1 MACGTMYAP
10 VISQLRTNLSPHILV
25 SEEEPRTEVLLR
37 HVLSVKYD
45 ELPYAREDDIFDRFG
60 RHAFQVDDQNRGVA
74 HSNRRTI
81 SECRSQQSFEHRKEG
96 VVRGTEGKPDD
107 QPIEEW
113 RH

>member
-1 MACGTMYAP
+1 MTCGTMYAP
-10 VISQLRTNLSPHILV
+10 VINQLSTDLSPHILIT
-25 SEEEPRTEVLLR
+25 EEEPRTEVLLR

-81 SECRSQQSFEHRKEG
+81 SECRSQQSVEHRREG
-96 VVRGTEGKPDD
+96 VVRAWYG
-107 QPIEEW
+107 
-113 RH
+113 R